1 VRSRASKLVL
11 NLIALLTAAAAALVA
26 AAAQPAAAAN
36 LTWPM
41 YLNIAT
47 RTGFAA
53 GETAITPA
61 TAPSMKLHWSVHAGG
76 SVSAE
81 PVTANGN
88 VYWGSWDG
96 YEHSSSTSGTQHWQT
111 YLGTNTDN
119 NCAPKETGVA
129 SSATIGTVN
138 LGGTATSVD
147 FVGGGNGYFYALN
160 AATGAV
166 IWKQH
171 LGSIPAHFLWSSPL
185 VHGGSVYEGV
195 ASFGDCPL
203 VRGEMVKMNATTG
216 AIQHIFY
223 TVPGGCIGAGVWGS
237 ATLDPTSGNI
247 YFGTGNAGSCGSS
260 EPLAVAVVE
269 LNSSLSL
276 VGHWQIPPAQHGP
289 DSDFGSTPT
298 MFTATIGGTSTPM
311 VGLQNKNGIYY
322 AFRRGS
328 LGSGP
333 VWKSRIAA
341 AGQCPQCG
349 KGDIPPSAFDGGSLY
364 IAGGN
369 THISGTFCAGSLQ
382 AVDPASGHRM
392 WQKCL
397 TSGPVLGAVTAVPGV
412 AFVADGQ
419 DVLGVSTRTGGT
431 LFSYTDSSAGSAF
444 WGPASVANGVIYI
457 GNQDGHLD
465 AFGGS
470 ALAHVA
476 RRSPGCAIGR

>member
-1 VRSRASKLVL
+1 MRSRASKLVL
-11 NLIALLTAAAAALVA
+11 NLVPLLLIAAAAVVA
-26 AAAQPAAAAN
+26 ATAAQPAAAAADPN
-36 LTWPM
+36 WPM
-41 YLNIAT
+41 YLNNAT

-53 GETAITPA
+53 GETAITPS

-81 PVTANGN
+81 PITANGN

-96 YEHSSSTSGTQHWQT
+96 YEHSSSTSGTPRWQT
-111 YLGTNTDN
+111 YIGTNTDS
-119 NCAPKETGVA
+119 NCMPKETGVA
-129 SSATIGTVN
+129 SSATVGTVKV
-138 LGGTATSVD
+138 GGTATSVD

-171 LGSIPAHFLWSSPL
+171 LGSTPAHFLWSSPL
-185 VHGGSVYEGV
+185 LHGGSVYEGV
-195 ASFGDCPL
+195 SSFGDCPL

-216 AIQHIFY
+216 AIQHTFY

-260 EPLAVAVVE
+260 EPLAVAVVK

-276 VGHWQIPPAQHGP
+276 VGHWQIPSAQHGP

-328 LGSGP
+328 LGAGP
-333 VWKSRIAA
+333 AWKSRIAS
-341 AGQCPQCG
+341 AGECPQCG
-349 KGDIPPSAFDGGSLY
+349 KGDIPPSAFDGSSLY

-369 THISGTFCAGSLQ
+369 THIGGTFCAGSLQ
-382 AVDPASGHRM
+382 ALDPASGHLM

-419 DVLGVSTRTGGT
+419 DVLAVSTSTGGT
-431 LFSYTDSSAGSAF
+431 LFSYTDSAAGSAF
-444 WGPASVANGVIYI
+444 WGPASISNGVVYI
-457 GNQDGHLD
+457 GNQDGLLD
-465 AFGGS
+465 AFGG
-470 ALAHVA
+470 
-476 RRSPGCAIGR
+476 

>member
-1 VRSRASKLVL
+1 M
-11 NLIALLTAAAAALVA
+11 LTVA
-26 AAAQPAAAAN
+26 AAAFAATAAPSAAAASGPS
-36 LTWPM
+36 WAM
-41 YLNIAT
+41 YLDNAT

-53 GETAITPA
+53 GETAITPS
-61 TAPSMKLHWSVHAGG
+61 TAPNMRLQWSAHAGG

-111 YLGTNTDN
+111 YLGTNIDSK
-119 NCAPKETGVA
+119 CAPPQTGVA
-129 SSATIGTVN
+129 SSATIGAVKV
-138 LGGTATSVD
+138 GGTSTSVD

-171 LGSIPAHFLWSSPL
+171 LGATPAHFLWSSPL
-185 VHGGSVYEGV
+185 LHGGSVYEGV

-203 VRGEMVKMNATTG
+203 VRGEMVQMNATTG

-237 ATLDPTSGNI
+237 ATFDPTSGDI
-247 YFGTGNAGSCGSS
+247 YFGTGNAGSCSSS

-269 LNSSLSL
+269 LTPSLSM
-276 VGHWQIPPAQHGP
+276 VGHWQIPSAQHGP

-298 MFTATIGGTSTPM
+298 MFKATLSGTSTPM

-322 AFRRGS
+322 AFRSGS
-328 LGSGP
+328 LGAGP
-333 VWKSRIAA
+333 VWKSRIAS
-341 AGQCPQCG
+341 AGECPQCG
-349 KGDIPPSAFDGGSLY
+349 HGDIPPSAYDGGSLY

-369 THISGTFCAGSLQ
+369 THINGTFCAGSLQ
-382 AVDPASGHRM
+382 SLAPASGQRT

-412 AFVADGQ
+412 AFVAEGQ
-419 DVLGVSTRTGGT
+419 DVLAVSTSTGGT
-431 LFSYTDSSAGSAF
+431 LFTYTDSSAGSAF
-444 WGPASVANGVIYI
+444 WGPASISNGVVYI

-465 AFGGS
+465 AISGAG
-470 ALAHVA
+470 
-476 RRSPGCAIGR
+476 